1 MVDVV
6 QTFAI
11 TIQRFVVMLF
21 QLPLADGLS
30 VGAFMISVAILGAVI
45 GLVFSLITVPGG
57 KWSGAT
63 KSIRKDE

>member
-1 MVDVV
+1 MVEVV
-6 QTFAI
+6 QAFSM
-11 TIQRFVVMLF
+11 TIQRLVVMLF

-57 KWSGAT
+57 KWCGAF
-63 KSIRKDE
+63 KSLRKDE